1 MHVFGKIISFTM
13 LALASSLSFGMHIAM
28 AVPSHA
34 THEPVSLGH
43 ASGCSMLCMATPS
56 SVQGVRDNK
65 EDDEGPP
72 PILYQKAVVGALALE
87 HQHTQEA
94 RLVTS
99 REPPPGIGPAYITLT
114 VFRV

>member
-1 MHVFGKIISFTM
+1 M
-13 LALASSLSFGMHIAM
+13 LALASGLSFGMHVTM
-28 AVPSHA
+28 AVPAHA

-43 ASGCSMLCMATPS
+43 ASGCSILCMATPS
-56 SVQGVRDNK
+56 SAQGIRDNN
-65 EDDEGPP
+65 EDDESHPP
-72 PILYQKAVVGALALE
+72 VLYHQAAVGVSALE

-99 REPPPGIGPAYITLT
+99 REPPPGIGPAYIALT